1 VAIYLVHESESRR
14 VRPRLMAG
22 MIFVLGVIVTVV
34 MQISLGMVLTEDA
47 YKLRQLGV
55 EQRNLAT
62 EVQILSEEVDSL
74 SSPQNLADAA
84 NQLGML
90 VNTAPVLLEI
100 QSNRVFGEPKPADPA
115 RARVASA
122 NLVSNSA
129 LSSTSNFAIS
139 TIPLT
144 EAGVGVVTQVS
155 GEQGLVLTSGLIP
168 ASPTR

>member
-1 VAIYLVHESESRR
+1 
-14 VRPRLMAG
+14 MAVL
-22 MIFVLGVIVTVV
+22 IFVLGMVLTALT
-34 MQISLGMVLTEDA
+34 QISLGMVLTEDA
-47 YKLRQLGV
+47 YKLRQLGF

-84 NQLGML
+84 HQLGML
-90 VNTAPVLLEI
+90 VNTAPVLLEVKT
-100 QSNRVFGEPKPADPA
+100 NKVFGEPKPADPE

-129 LSSTSNFAIS
+129 LSSTSSFAIS

-144 EAGVGVVTQVS
+144 EAGIGVVTQVS